1 MKVKDMQ
8 KKVDA
13 CMAEIKKLNMKLEI
27 QKGSKKEQIAAITI
41 EDLKAELERMDKRNE
56 ELNAKYQRMV

>member
-1 MKVKDMQ
+1 
-8 KKVDA
+8 
-13 CMAEIKKLNMKLEI
+13 MAEIKKLNMKLEI